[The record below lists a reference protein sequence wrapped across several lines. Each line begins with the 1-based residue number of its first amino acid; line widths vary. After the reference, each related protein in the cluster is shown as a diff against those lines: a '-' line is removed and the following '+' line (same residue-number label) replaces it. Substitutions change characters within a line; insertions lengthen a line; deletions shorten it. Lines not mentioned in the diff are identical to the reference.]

1 MYLVVRTSTDNPVAL
16 VPAIRRVLAELD
28 PGVPLASVSTMQQV
42 LDESMAR
49 RSFSMLLLGIAA
61 AMALVLSAVGI
72 YGVISYIVGE
82 RRGEMGIRLA
92 LGAAAGDLRGLV
104 VGESVRLA
112 GLGVAL
118 GLVGAF
124 AATRV
129 LRALLF
135 DVSATDPLTLGAVAL
150 IIVCIALLASW
161 APARAAARVDPI
173 ETLRT
178 D

>member
-1 MYLVVRTSTDNPVAL
+1 MD
-16 VPAIRRVLAELD
+16 
-28 PGVPLASVSTMQQV
+28 QV

-49 RSFSMLLLGIAA
+49 RTFSMLLLALAA

-82 RRGEMGIRLA
+82 RRSEMGIRMA
-92 LGAAAGDLRGLV
+92 LGAAAGDVRGLV
-104 VGESVRLA
+104 VAESVRLA

-135 DVSATDPLTLGAVAL
+135 NVSATDPLTLAGVAL

-161 APARAAARVDPI
+161 APARAASRVDPI
-173 ETLRT
+173 EALRT